1 MNCEYYMGKDKQIG
15 KIISLI
21 KAYSRFGDY
30 GDTALLTV
38 LVIRTIST
46 NWTSNEYKDLNTILG
61 GLFYF
66 EGQLEATHG
75 SLDWETW
82 NNTGFDKT
90 FPSESITRV

>member
-1 MNCEYYMGKDKQIG
+1 MRANKIAFHRNTFKKVVNCEYYMGKDKQIG

-46 NWTSNEYKDLNTILG
+46 N
-61 GLFYF
+61 
-66 EGQLEATHG
+66 
-75 SLDWETW
+75 
-82 NNTGFDKT
+82 
-90 FPSESITRV
+90 